1 MDLSQ
6 LNGHIWLDGEMVPWQ
21 EARVHVLT
29 HTFHYGLG
37 VFEGVRAY
45 KTASGTAIFRLGEHT
60 DRLFRSAHILRMNM
74 PFDKET
80 LSEAQREVVRANDL
94 DEAYIAPCVSS
105 APREWDYALTT

>member
-45 KTASGTAIFRLGEHT
+45 KTASGTAIFRLGKHT

-80 LSEAQREVVRANDL
+80 LSEAQREVVRANEL
-94 DEAYIAPCVSS
+94 DEA
-105 APREWDYALTT
+105 